1 MRDDLPLWALVV
13 AVIALVLVW
22 VGGLLIRRTRQWMVL
37 RTRYEYLQQQQ
48 SADEAQ
54 VAALS
59 QENELL
65 RDQVAELEREL
76 IRLQSIQQTQQFNH
90 QGQKSLDEVL
100 RPLREQVERFQQR
113 LNQVHSE
120 SVRGQAELGAEL
132 RRVMEMSLQISQET
146 AHLSQALKGDNKRMG
161 TRSEERR
168 VGKESRSRGGG
179 CAGK

>member
-90 QGQKSLDEVL
+90 QEIGRASC
-100 RPLREQVERFQQR
+100 RER
-113 LNQVHSE
+113 
-120 SVRGQAELGAEL
+120 
-132 RRVMEMSLQISQET
+132 MKIEMT
-146 AHLSQALKGDNKRMG
+146 
-161 TRSEERR
+161 
-168 VGKESRSRGGG
+168 GGYE
-179 CAGK
+179 